1 MCFGNK
7 VPSIQTRFIDGHL
20 IITDIKRNDPTTI
33 ELKVGDEIVQI
44 DKDKLDKRIQF
55 LRQHTSKSNENVF
68 LRDAALELGFTRN
81 DPVDITFKRERDT
94 SKTMVSTLFLGSY
107 YSWIDTIN
115 PVGFCFP
122 EDSIGYIVAKN
133 VNQSNANDVIEGI
146 HKASAL
152 IVDLRHASYNEFYQI
167 AMDLLVANNTEFA
180 ILTCPVKK
188 MPGLFEQ
195 KRMRTQVYAGT
206 KFSGKIV
213 VLVDETT
220 QSHGEYLTMLL
231 QSNSNVTVIGS
242 QTAGADGD
250 VTNIYLPGKVTMMFS
265 TFGVYY
271 PNGKGAQRVGVA
283 IDKVVTPT
291 IQGVID
297 RKDELLE
304 YALLIIKKEDAST
317 SH

>member
-188 MPGLFEQ
+188 C
-195 KRMRTQVYAGT
+195 QV
-206 KFSGKIV
+206 FLS
-213 VLVDETT
+213 
-220 QSHGEYLTMLL
+220 
-231 QSNSNVTVIGS
+231 
-242 QTAGADGD
+242 
-250 VTNIYLPGKVTMMFS
+250 
-265 TFGVYY
+265 
-271 PNGKGAQRVGVA
+271 
-283 IDKVVTPT
+283 
-291 IQGVID
+291 
-297 RKDELLE
+297 
-304 YALLIIKKEDAST
+304 KKECEPKYTPAPNFPEKLLCW
-317 SH
+317 